1 MTHHNAKLL
10 VSHSNCPSVG
20 TKCTSIYRVHVCIR
34 VDGLRSPTPFW
45 NLSLATI
52 LSLASLSLFYFL
64 YKRPPVAAWPGGKKK
79 NAEDDESLSASQQQH
94 HNYSATGWMVCVER
108 WDWFTLM
115 VCTERWHAIG
125 PPRHR
130 CCGITT
136 GTAEQRRVIHRRE
149 IRFVCAC
156 VWERRRIRPRQDK
169 GQTGWMNRFSWTKEA
184 NVYWQ
189 IVPCIKL
196 KLQQYVWAYTKRE
209 NSKSLIVFSLIVPF
223 LNSLACLTLPTP
235 LVYFST
241 QLLFSR
247 ITQICL
253 YLQHSLYII

>member
-1 MTHHNAKLL
+1 MRN
-10 VSHSNCPSVG
+10 
-20 TKCTSIYRVHVCIR
+20 Y
-34 VDGLRSPTPFW
+34 
-45 NLSLATI
+45 LSLTVIVRLWGQSARLYTECTCVYVLMVYGHRLHFEI
-52 LSLASLSLFYFL
+52 FHLRQFYRLPLSLFFIFYINAL
-64 YKRPPVAAWPGGKKK
+64 LLLRGQGEKKK

-115 VCTERWHAIG
+115 VCTERWHVIG

-189 IVPCIKL
+189 IVPRIKL